1 MIVVKVGG
9 RTLSNFK
16 SIAEDLKRHQPFILV
31 HGGGDLVSEYS
42 RKMGVE
48 PRIVVSPSGIRSRYT
63 DEKELEIFT
72 MVLAGKVNKE
82 LVSQLLNTGI
92 PTVGISGVDGPT
104 LIAKRKKRIIV
115 MEKGRRKTL
124 PGGYTGRIEE
134 VKTSHL
140 NLLIENGYSV
150 VIAPLAR
157 GTEGEMLNVD
167 GDQAASKLALA
178 IKPSHL
184 ILLSDVDG
192 VLWEGKLVKKLTP
205 REAEEMASK
214 LGAGMNRKLLMASEV
229 SKFGINVVIAS
240 GLRDEPITN
249 ALKGNGTWI
258 LSG

>member
-1 MIVVKVGG
+1 MIIVKAGG

-16 SIAEDLKRHQPFILV
+16 SIAEDLKEYQPFILV

-42 RKMGVE
+42 RRMGIE

-63 DEKELEIFT
+63 DERELEVFN

-82 LVSQLLNTGI
+82 LTSQLLDVGI
-92 PTVGISGVDGPT
+92 PTIGISGVDGPT
-104 LIAKRKKRIIV
+104 LIARRKRRIIV
-115 MEKGRRKTL
+115 MEKGRRRII
-124 PGGYTGRIEE
+124 PGGYTGKIEE
-134 VKTSHL
+134 VRTSHL
-140 NLLIENGYSV
+140 DLLIENGYNI

-192 VLWEGKLVKKLTP
+192 IIWEGEIIERLTS
-205 REAEEMASK
+205 RKAEELAPK
-214 LGAGMNRKLLMASEV
+214 LGAGMNRKLMMAAEV
-229 SKFGINVVIAS
+229 SKSGIEVVVAS
-240 GLRDEPITN
+240 GLGDEPITN
-249 ALKGNGTWI
+249 ALKGSGTWI
-258 LSG
+258 SSE